1 MRGALGPIHPR
12 KKKLRREA
20 PQTHNPHG
28 DQQGYLYLR
37 YLQCDD
43 LFVIPAQKSCS
54 VALAST
60 LAVEPLAP
68 AIVCTPN
75 LLSSA
80 EGAFIKIVRN
90 AVNQPHDPCWGK
102 QRPPGSG
109 RVRTRKSQACKSC
122 FGETGHSPQKLMTST
137 CCADTI
143 QYAKTLQLINRG
155 RIKATYVSEEMVVS
169 KQG

>member
-1 MRGALGPIHPR
+1 MAHSDPSFPE
-12 KKKLRREA
+12 KKNLKREA

-37 YLQCDD
+37 YLQSMTCL
-43 LFVIPAQKSCS
+43 LFRRRSLAQWHSR
-54 VALAST
+54 
-60 LAVEPLAP
+60 AP
-68 AIVCTPN
+68 WQLTRWLPPSYAPPN

-80 EGAFIKIVRN
+80 EGAFIKMVRN
-90 AVNQPHDPCWGK
+90 AVNQPHDPCWSK

-155 RIKATYVSEEMVVS
+155 RIKATYVSEKMVVS